1 MAQKRKPRT
10 SPSSGELDFSG
21 EAESSPAGSN
31 PASTPPDE
39 FDIDLEDYTEK
50 APQRPKLPEQRREAP
65 VAEMSGSSSAARD
78 TAQQQP
84 AETFQAGATEPVWQP
99 VSDEEISGFDPNAEV
114 DSPVETPRVQKPTPT
129 APAEAAA
136 GTGMAGVDD
145 LDEFL
150 ARTVTGSSGDAKPA
164 KERRPYSMLEKV
176 SISAG
181 GVLVLGLLIWLF
193 RAATSVSN
201 AGGNASS
208 PLPDLPIKGSLVTIS
223 EAATSWRR
231 STAADRVG
239 QMEVIL
245 PQPGFKTPEMIPQV
259 HFTIDSSAS
268 STGFVR
274 FIFKDSEGKAQGDT
288 RVVQIVSGKLSDLG
302 KGEIIKSGEEGA
314 VYGSN
319 GLLDSSSY
327 HSYAGS
333 DAPRWS
339 VEVAESADYSAGDK
353 DWKVLGTFDV
363 RNDLAP

>member
-10 SPSSGELDFSG
+10 SPSSGAFDFSG

-50 APQRPKLPEQRREAP
+50 APQRPKLPEQRQEAP
-65 VAEMSGSSSAARD
+65 VAEMSGSYSAARD
-78 TAQQQP
+78 TTLQQP

-99 VSDEEISGFDPNAEV
+99 VSHEEISGFDPHAE
-114 DSPVETPRVQKPTPT
+114 VETPHVQKPATT
-129 APAEAAA
+129 APARASV

-150 ARTVTGSSGDAKPA
+150 ARTVSGSSGDAEPA

-193 RAATSVSN
+193 RAATSVSS
-201 AGGNASS
+201 ADGNTSS
-208 PLPDLPIKGSLVTIS
+208 PLPDLPIEGSLVTIS
-223 EAATSWRR
+223 EVATSWRR

-245 PQPGFKTPEMIPQV
+245 PQPGFRTPEMIPQV
-259 HFTIDSSAS
+259 QFTIDSSAS
-268 STGFVR
+268 SAGFVR

-353 DWKVLGTFDV
+353 DWKILGSFDV